1 MRRIWLAASLTVA
14 LSAFFAGPLLAQDID
29 HDLGDLDRDNY
40 GRGFR
45 IGATS
50 PAGCSID
57 KSKDSDDNNNY
68 SDKAPGVYKDAGVD
82 KDTDKTTPVSP
93 DIIVNFVTTGAT
105 PLNPGF
111 NGFNNNLRNAVEYY
125 DPNYQKILK
134 TLSPGWLRFPGGTD
148 SEAFDWV
155 SGEIVTD
162 WVTAL
167 ATNPD
172 SYQHDINAAAQP
184 IVAGK
189 GGSSFCD
196 FAKMADNVGDAKII
210 VSVNAFTDTSQSA
223 YALARY
229 ALENH
234 IPVAAW
240 ELANEP
246 YTWTKGPA
254 PFFTDGADYAAKM
267 KPYRDAIKA
276 ADPNAVVALYFSEAG
291 HPDTDWDKALSNYK
305 TRYWDA
311 VTYHEYVYP
320 GSFMSF
326 DELMAAA
333 NENLFSNT
341 TSHVTDYLMPLN
353 DPGVPYLISEV
364 SPAAGHG
371 GLLLGTLYGGI
382 YSAEFAMRM
391 STLPQVKY
399 VASFQML
406 SNAGI
411 DEVNNNL
418 DFVMSAYENH
428 TTTDT
433 SGLDFGFFLSA
444 QAAAESVA
452 YGALHNSKRV
462 YATTTTGGPTAPI
475 NGGGSI
481 PAIYAQAYEGRD
493 GQRYV
498 VLTNKSASN
507 AVAQILQD
515 GVVRTRPM
523 HMTFVTGIH
532 PRMVNTGVVPENVP
546 IQTQTVATPGAVTI
560 PPYSVVRLEW

>member
-1 MRRIWLAASLTVA
+1 MRRILLAASVTVA
-14 LSAFFAGPLLAQDID
+14 LSVLFAGPVLAQDIN
-29 HDLGDLDRDNY
+29 HFLWNLDRDSY
-40 GRGFR
+40 GRGHR
-45 IGATS
+45 IGAPS
-50 PAGCSID
+50 PADCSID
-57 KSKDSDDNNNY
+57 KSQDNHNNNRSDKDSL
-68 SDKAPGVYKDAGVD
+68 VYKDAGAD
-82 KDTDKTTPVSP
+82 KDTDKTPPVSP
-93 DIIVNFVTTGAT
+93 DVIVNFVTSGAT

-111 NGFNNNLRNAVEYY
+111 NGFNNNLKNAVEYY
-125 DPNYQKILK
+125 DPNFQKILK

-155 SGEIVTD
+155 SGEIAPE

-196 FAKMADNVGDAKII
+196 YAKLADNDDDAKII
-210 VSVNAFTDTSQSA
+210 VSVNAFTDTPRSA
-223 YALARY
+223 YAFARY

-246 YTWTKGPA
+246 YTWTMGPM
-254 PFFTDGADYAAKM
+254 PFFTNGADYAAKM

-276 ADPNAVVALYFSEAG
+276 ADPDAVVALYFSEAG
-291 HPDTDWDKALSNYK
+291 HPDAAWDNALSNYK
-305 TRYWDA
+305 PRYWDA

-320 GSFMSF
+320 GSLTSF
-326 DELMAAA
+326 DDLMAAA
-333 NENLFSNT
+333 NGNLFSNT

-353 DPGVPYLISEV
+353 NPGVPYIITEV
-364 SPAAGHG
+364 SPSAGHG
-371 GLLLGTLYGGI
+371 GLMLGTLYGGI
-382 YSAEFAMRM
+382 YSAEFSLRM
-391 STLPQVKY
+391 STLPLATH

-406 SNAGI
+406 STAGI

-418 DFVMSAYENH
+418 DVVRSAFENN

-433 SGLDFGFFLSA
+433 SGLDFGCFVSA
-444 QAAAESVA
+444 QAAGEAVA
-452 YGALHNSKRV
+452 YGALHNSARV
-462 YATTTTGGPTAPI
+462 YATTTTGGPTAATD
-475 NGGGSI
+475 GGGSI
-481 PAIYAQAYEGRD
+481 PAIYAQAYEGKD
-493 GQRYV
+493 GRRYV

-507 AVAQILQD
+507 AVGQIIQD
-515 GVVRTRPM
+515 GVVQSHRM
-523 HMTFVTGIH
+523 LMTFVTGAH
-532 PRMVNTGVVPENVP
+532 PHLVNTGVGPENVQ
-546 IQTQTVATPGAVTI
+546 IQTQTVSTAGAVAI